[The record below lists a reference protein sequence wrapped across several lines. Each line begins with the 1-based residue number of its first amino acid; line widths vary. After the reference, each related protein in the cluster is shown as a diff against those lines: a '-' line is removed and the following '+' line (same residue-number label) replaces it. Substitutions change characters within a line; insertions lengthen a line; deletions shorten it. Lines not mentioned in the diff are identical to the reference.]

1 MEGIIKNIIYL
12 GPTGS
17 YTQIAAEKFCANFA
31 SDAKKD
37 YFSTITKIVREIDE
51 KGAPENEGLF
61 AVLPI
66 ENSIEG
72 VVRETVDALAAAK
85 NNPQIIA
92 QTVIPIQHCLIGS
105 GKKEDVRRIISH
117 PQAISQCSG
126 YIAANFG
133 KNIEV
138 ISANSTSAAVSM
150 LEGKDADY
158 ASIANEFCAGL
169 YGAKVIDKN
178 INDVKENFTRFV
190 LVGKRYLPDTPK
202 TRTSIAFSTK
212 NEPGALLEIL
222 KIFQAHNLNLIY
234 LESRPSR
241 RLLGEYVFFADIDRG
256 EEEIRNALGEIRA
269 ASDFYK
275 FFGSYGLLE

>member
-1 MEGIIKNIIYL
+1 MEEIIKSVIYL

-17 YTQIAAEKFCANFA
+17 YSQIAAEKFCAKFA
-31 SDAKKD
+31 QGAQKD
-37 YFSTITKIVREIDE
+37 YFPTITKIVQEIDE
-51 KGAPENEGLF
+51 NEDLF

-85 NNPQIIA
+85 NNPQIVA
-92 QTVIPIQHCLIGS
+92 QTVISIQHCLIGK
-105 GKKEDVRRIISH
+105 GAKEEVRRIISH
-117 PQAISQCSG
+117 PQALSQCSG

-150 LEGKDADY
+150 LEGKGTSY
-158 ASIANEFCAGL
+158 ASIANEFCAQL
-169 YGAKVIDKN
+169 YDAGVIEKN
-178 INDVKENFTRFV
+178 INDIQENFTRFV
-190 LVGKRYLPDTPK
+190 LVGKKPLAGALK

-222 KIFQAHNLNLIY
+222 KIFQTNNLNLVY
-234 LESRPSR
+234 LESRPSKR
-241 RLLGEYVFFADIDRG
+241 ILGEYVFFADIDRG
-256 EEEIRNALGEIRA
+256 EEEIRDALDEIRA

>member
-1 MEGIIKNIIYL
+1 MEEIIKNIIYL
-12 GPTGS
+12 GPMGS
-17 YTQIAAEKFCANFA
+17 YTQIAAEKFCAKFA
-31 SDAKKD
+31 PDAKKD
-37 YFSTITKIVREIDE
+37 FFSTITKIVQEIDE
-51 KGAPENEGLF
+51 NNDNGELF

-72 VVRETVDALAAAK
+72 VVRETIDSLAAAK

-92 QTVIPIQHCLIGS
+92 QTVIPVQHCLIGK
-105 GKKEDVRRIISH
+105 GKKEEVRHIISH
-117 PQAISQCSG
+117 PQALSQCSG

-150 LEGKDADY
+150 LEGKDASY
-158 ASIANEFCAGL
+158 ASIANEFCAQL
-169 YGAKVIDKN
+169 YNVGVIEKN

-190 LVGKRYLPDTPK
+190 LVGKKPLPGTLK

-222 KIFQAHNLNLIY
+222 KIFQTHNLNLIY
-234 LESRPSR
+234 LESRPSKR
-241 RLLGEYVFFADIDRG
+241 ILGEYVFFADIDRG
-256 EEEIRNALGEIRA
+256 EEEIREALGEIRA

>member
-1 MEGIIKNIIYL
+1 MEKNIKNVIYL
-12 GPTGS
+12 GPMGS
-17 YTQIAAEKFCANFA
+17 YSQIAAEKFCTSFA
-31 SDAKKD
+31 PDAKKE
-37 YFSTITKIVREIDE
+37 YFSTITKIVQAVD
-51 KGAPENEGLF
+51 ENEELF

-72 VVRETVDALAAAK
+72 VVRETIDNLAAAK

-92 QTVIPIQHCLIGS
+92 QTIVPIQHCLIGR

-117 PQAISQCSG
+117 PQALSQCSG
-126 YIAANFG
+126 YIAANFN
-133 KNIEV
+133 KNIEL
-138 ISANSTSAAVSM
+138 ISANSTSAAVSV
-150 LEGKDADY
+150 LKGKDSSY
-158 ASIANEFCAGL
+158 ASIGNEFCAKL
-169 YGAKVIDKN
+169 YDIEVIEKN

-190 LVGKRYLPDTPK
+190 LVGRNHLSGILT

-234 LESRPSR
+234 LESRPSK

-256 EEEIRNALGEIRA
+256 GEEIQNALGEIRA

-275 FFGSYGLLE
+275 SFGSYGLLE